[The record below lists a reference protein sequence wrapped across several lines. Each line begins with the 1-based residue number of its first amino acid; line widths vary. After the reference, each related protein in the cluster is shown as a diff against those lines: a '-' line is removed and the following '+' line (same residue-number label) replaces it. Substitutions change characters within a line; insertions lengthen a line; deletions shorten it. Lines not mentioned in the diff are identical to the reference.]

1 MKNKLLL
8 LFTFGIITFLCLYKL
23 GQQPLSQWDEAR
35 RAINA
40 MEMIRTGDLV
50 NLYYRGL
57 PEVSNFKPPFVVWCE
72 ALSFRLFGVGECLL
86 RLPSALAMIVAF
98 FVLFKIITLYRSP
111 RFAAWTCLMLA
122 SVKGL
127 IGWHVSRT
135 GDTDSMLVLFLLLS
149 VFFSLRV
156 IDFGRR
162 KSAYWAGL
170 FIGLAFLTKG
180 PAAWVLLP
188 GLALYALL
196 TKKIQLLIKQKE
208 TWMAIGLVVAFPVIW
223 FLLKA
228 SLGAEPYPGHS
239 KSFSFKRL
247 FSKDIWERFSQ
258 TTGQEKMLFD
268 PQFFFYSLDKMFN
281 VWNYLFFIALAFGL
295 VFLFSSRSRFISFL
309 IKDERQKLLML
320 SLCLYFPLALF
331 LALAAD
337 SHSWYM
343 APVIPFAGIVTF
355 WFIRHFWHRSKFVK
369 YAFGGILAFTLGRQ
383 VALFSDTNP
392 KPSFIVENASTFQNA
407 RTIYVDGEIEL
418 DVLAYLYFF
427 EKDMQFDMVPCPLE
441 QGSVIVQ
448 GKFSEAA
455 RLCNGIKLI
464 ADDGK
469 YRLYK

>member
-8 LFTFGIITFLCLYKL
+8 LFTFGIITFLCLYRL

-40 MEMIRTGDLV
+40 MEMIKTGDLV

-72 ALSFRLFGVGECLL
+72 ALSFRLFGVGEFSL

-111 RFAAWTCLMLA
+111 RFAVWTCLMLA

-149 VFFSLRV
+149 VFFSLQV
-156 IDFGRR
+156 IDFGRS
-162 KSAYWAGL
+162 KSAYLAGL

-188 GLALYALL
+188 GLALYALF

-208 TWMAIGLVVAFPVIW
+208 TWMGIGLVVAFPAIW
-223 FLLKA
+223 FLLKT
-228 SLGAEPYPGHS
+228 SLGVEPYPGHS

-281 VWNYLFFIALAFGL
+281 VWNFLFFIALAFGL
-295 VFLFSSRSRFISFL
+295 VFLFSSRSRFISSL

-355 WFIRHFWHRSKFVK
+355 WFIRHFWHRLKFVK
-369 YAFGGILAFTLGRQ
+369 YAFWGILAFTLGRQ

-392 KPSFIVENASTFQNA
+392 KPPFIVENASTFQNA
-407 RTIYVDGEIEL
+407 KAIYIDGEIEL

-427 EKDMQFDMVPCPLE
+427 EKDMQFDMLPCPLE
-441 QGSVIVQ
+441 KGSVIVQ